1 MSKKATA
8 ELFRPKALVKAD
20 QTTEIAQAIMAEE
33 TAARVAKTAR
43 LKAARL
49 AQEAATPAPVKKPRR
64 AAAKAKPAAAR

>member
-8 ELFRPKALVKAD
+8 ELFRPKAIVKAD

-49 AQEAATPAPVKKPRR
+49 AQEAAAPPPVKKPRR